1 MTASATRGLRRVLP
15 VLAVGVAACSVQA
28 APSDPLAWLQR
39 ASQAA
44 RQASYEGTYVHTNG
58 DRTSTIRITHI
69 NAGGEEHERVEPL
82 DAATHEIVRRN
93 EEMYCRFP
101 DAKTVRL
108 DPRITAR
115 FFPAIVAQSAE
126 SIATSY
132 EVKLGKTE
140 RVLGYECQWIR
151 LEPRDGFRYAQRLC
165 AEVETGLVLR
175 AKTLNESG
183 QVIEQYTFT
192 DLKLGPQ
199 VTRTDLKSIFRARN
213 RQWLT
218 DGQPRDEVTNAQT
231 GWIVS
236 KPPAGFHKITELKRT
251 LPGRAQP
258 VSQLVF
264 TDGLASLS
272 VFVEP
277 NTSPSRSAEASS
289 EDGTTTFFVRP
300 FGDQLVTVLGEVPL
314 ATARE
319 VARNVTRRP

>member
-1 MTASATRGLRRVLP
+1 MTSTVTHGLRRVLP
-15 VLAVGVAACSVQA
+15 ALAVGVACSAQA

-44 RQASYEGTYVHTNG
+44 RQASFEGTYVHTNG
-58 DRTSTIRITHI
+58 DRTSTIRITHV
-69 NAGGEEHERVEPL
+69 NAGGEEHERIEPL

-93 EEMYCRFP
+93 DEMFCRFP

-115 FFPAIVAQSAE
+115 FFPAIIAQPAE
-126 SIATSY
+126 TIASSY
-132 EVKLGKTE
+132 DVKLGKTE
-140 RVLGYECQWIR
+140 RVLGYECQWLR
-151 LEPRDGFRYAQRLC
+151 LEPRDALRYAQRVC
-165 AEVETGLVLR
+165 SEVATGLILR
-175 AKTLNESG
+175 SKTLNEQG

-199 VTRTDLKSIFRARN
+199 VARTDLKSIFRARN
-213 RQWLT
+213 RQWLS
-218 DGQPRDEVTNAQT
+218 DGQPRDEVASAQT
-231 GWIVS
+231 GWTLGRT
-236 KPPAGFHKITELKRT
+236 PPVFHKVTELKRT
-251 LPGRAQP
+251 LPGRSQP
-258 VSQLVF
+258 VSQLVY

-277 NTSPSRSAEASS
+277 NTAAARSAETSS
-289 EDGTTTFFVRP
+289 EDGTTAFFVRP
-300 FGDQLVTVLGEVPL
+300 FGDHLVTVLGEVPL